1 MGAFPNLKTA
11 NLVPL
16 RFQGVSAAIGTLA
29 PIEQLLSRARQSV
42 EANARSPHDGDGAMD
57 HLQSLGENGGLQA
70 GPLDVRKNGTPSP
83 SEWRYS
89 HSPWQIP
96 ASSTR

>member
-29 PIEQLLSRARQSV
+29 PIEQLLSPGPWSGAAHECSSR
-42 EANARSPHDGDGAMD
+42 DGDGRWD
-57 HLQSLGENGGLQA
+57 R
-70 GPLDVRKNGTPSP
+70 DVRH
-83 SEWRYS
+83 R
-89 HSPWQIP
+89 
-96 ASSTR
+96 